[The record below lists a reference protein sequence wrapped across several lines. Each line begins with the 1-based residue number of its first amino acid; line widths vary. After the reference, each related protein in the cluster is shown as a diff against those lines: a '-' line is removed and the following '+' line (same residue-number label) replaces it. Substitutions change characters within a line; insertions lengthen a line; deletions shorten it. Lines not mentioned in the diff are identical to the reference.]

1 MSADILSFPHATP
14 PIQPIAHFIRIGE
27 AHKRLS
33 DLHAAER
40 LPAKRVVID
49 TSRFRYQKE
58 LIDEFRKSGAEIV
71 LDTEVAELAAPAK
84 FQGQVR
90 NAPWAAAC
98 DGKPLGPQ
106 HFAANAST
114 DVIGQIARFA
124 VENRIDAVLAPTHF
138 LSDPLFSGWFSVD
151 RAACLAL
158 RAALDR
164 EGGSHIAIDYPV
176 IHSHAALNDGAV
188 RSELLNGLA
197 DLPFDN
203 VWMRA
208 SGLENNAG
216 PLTTKRFLS
225 AMSGLHNLGKPIII
239 DYLNGLTGA
248 AALAFGVVSGAA
260 NGIEERERFDARL
273 WHKPPPERNDDDN
286 FGRTVRIVIPGYG
299 RSFTIKEL
307 ELLASARGGKKL
319 VACGDRKCCLHGL
332 PDMISDHR
340 EHAAYQSF
348 SAIESMAAI
357 PDLNRERYFLNGPL
371 KQARRRARMI
381 KDLRPTQKEADIRGV
396 DLQSLLKRT
405 NDHSGKINKLYTTLE
420 RYHESRADGAPRARA
435 VSPRKQISLTDEEK
449 KK

>member
-1 MSADILSFPHATP
+1 MSANILPFPYVTP
-14 PIQPIAHFIRIGE
+14 PIQPIAYFIRIGE
-27 AHKRLS
+27 VHKRLS

-40 LPAKRVVID
+40 LPAKRVVVD
-49 TSRFRYQKE
+49 ASRLRYQKE

-71 LDTEVAELAAPAK
+71 LDPEVAELAALAR

-90 NAPWAAAC
+90 KAPWASAC

-114 DVIGQIARFA
+114 DIIGQIARFA
-124 VENRIDAVLAPTHF
+124 VENQIDVVLAPTHF
-138 LSDPLFSGWFSVD
+138 LPDPQFSGWFSVD

-208 SGLENNAG
+208 SGLESNAP

-239 DYLNGLTGA
+239 DYMNGLTGA
-248 AALAFGVVSGAA
+248 AALAFGFVSGTAH
-260 NGIEERERFDARL
+260 GIAERGRFDARL
-273 WHKPPPERNDDDN
+273 WHKSPPERKDGS
-286 FGRTVRIVIPGYG
+286 FRRAPRIDIPGYG
-299 RSFTIKEL
+299 RSFIIKEL

-319 VACGDRKCCLHGL
+319 LACEDRKCCLHGL
-332 PDMISDHR
+332 ANMIDDHR
-340 EHAAYQSF
+340 QHAAYQSF
-348 SAIESMAAI
+348 SAIEAMAAI

-371 KQARRRARMI
+371 KEAVRRARMI
-381 KDLRPTQKEADIRGV
+381 KDLRPTQKEADIREI
-396 DLQSLLKRT
+396 DLQNILKRT
-405 NDHSGKINKLYTTLE
+405 NDHSDKMNKLYTTLE
-420 RYHESRADGAPRARA
+420 RYHESHVDGAPRARA
-435 VSPRKQISLTDEEK
+435 VSNRRQSSQTHKKEK
-449 KK
+449 K